1 LNFWCRNVI
10 MKCRSKKNPLSVL
23 PNCKGFSLPEVMAA
37 LTILALASVSVL
49 VVIDR
54 CMASAADSQLRMH
67 AFEVARDNM
76 EKLLAASS
84 VKETVE
90 YGSSDKYPEIQWQ
103 TVVETF
109 SEPVTSKMWIQAICS
124 AEYTDTEGQT
134 QTVEL
139 THWLTG
145 LTEAQAKQILEAQ
158 EKQKE
163 RLAEADQLLEGAEEA
178 ADCVG
183 VDVETIQQ
191 WVENGMVK
199 TEDGYYIKIYL
210 ELYQEYDGDP
220 TPEAKSEVAKTY
232 AVLKGGIG
240 EPGEPPPEEPSMEKL
255 QQQLRDLGPDAHLEE
270 LLGDIDETKQ

>member
-1 LNFWCRNVI
+1 
-10 MKCRSKKNPLSVL
+10 M
-23 PNCKGFSLPEVMAA
+23 PEVMAA
-37 LTILALASVSVL
+37 LTILALASVGVL

-145 LTEAQAKQILEAQ
+145 LTETQVNQILEAQ
-158 EKQKE
+158 EKEKE

-178 ADCVG
+178 ADYIG

-210 ELYQEYDGDP
+210 DLYQEYDGDP
-220 TPEAKSEVAKTY
+220 PPEAKSEVAKTY
-232 AVLKGGIG
+232 AALKEGGIG
-240 EPGEPPPEEPSMEKL
+240 EPGELPSEEPSMEKL
-255 QQQLRDLGPDAHLEE
+255 QQQLRDLGPDAHLDE